1 MSKWSV
7 CEGFPKMLG
16 CIGEAEIGRQINAA
30 TTLSL
35 FLFCSLI
42 FCILVIRLEV
52 GCSCCSCCSGA
63 LHHNLLLTARNS
75 TLLISQ
81 CGGVLVQCPH
91 WVFGVGLSFNC
102 IVKLINWYISI
113 VFILIGLLN
122 KNICS
127 IQMFVKKRYLVL
139 LLSHNDGYT
148 ILNTV
153 GFLGCI
159 SPQSASMVL
168 LHILF
173 LCNNTLAIILLID
186 ISCTDIYFWICWEV
200 FKINYCD
207 CQCEEVESQSQ
218 LQVDKIA
225 IESARRYDYC
235 R

>member
-1 MSKWSV
+1 
-7 CEGFPKMLG
+7 MLG
-16 CIGEAEIGRQINAA
+16 CIGEAEMERQINAA
-30 TTLSL
+30 TTLN
-35 FLFCSLI
+35 LFCSLI
-42 FCILVIRLEV
+42 LCILVIRLEV
-52 GCSCCSCCSGA
+52 GCSCCSGA

-81 CGGVLVQCPH
+81 CGGVLVPGPH

-127 IQMFVKKRYLVL
+127 IQMFVKKRYLVP

-173 LCNNTLAIILLID
+173 LAIIHLPL
-186 ISCTDIYFWICWEV
+186 
-200 FKINYCD
+200 
-207 CQCEEVESQSQ
+207 
-218 LQVDKIA
+218 
-225 IESARRYDYC
+225 
-235 R
+235 